1 MLAIN
6 DESALKR
13 PHGIHASQ
21 PDDHAFRSEFSS
33 YCHAAAMLLRCC
45 ETGFQVGEDVF
56 DGLETNRQT
65 HEAWEHTG

>member
-6 DESALKR
+6 DESALEC
-13 PHGIHASQ
+13 PQGINASER
-21 PDDHAFRSEFSS
+21 DDQFVVSDLCS
-33 YCHAAAMLLRCC
+33 YCHAAATLLRCC

-65 HEAWEHTG
+65 HETREYTS